1 MKSTPRS
8 RRRKK
13 RLSSTLKQITFGD
26 AIFHLFGK
34 SLKHAL
40 DALLS
45 TQWQQKHRREKMLE
59 MIPKNLRGQIEAL
72 AIQVGRYEEEL
83 RTALKNGSIETLDT
97 RIVPET
103 VTSISVNDLES
114 LRPKS
119 SLLVCNLV
127 LGGVP
132 GNRIWQEVNEPEW
145 KNHLTT
151 EMEYR
156 ADYRTEDRHGP
167 KEIKKQLWSMYFRL
181 PPWLATIIGQKL
193 EENKHGLQEAQ
204 KTAVDFA
211 NAFEYEAGVDVVG
224 VAIHR
229 ERGDDFHIH
238 LIFSETRE
246 DVKIMEYS
254 PSEMNALVKEI
265 AKKTIAERK
274 ASGDASVE
282 TGRNKVMA
290 EARKSLEGKKKIE
303 ILRIRKGHPRPWQT
317 LGPSFRG
324 KLALWEMS
332 GRDSEVAACGDR
344 PIDQQNTF
352 RGRIV
357 DPILRGQDLSE
368 VFLDL
373 WGERWLTKRMEEIL
387 DEDEKA
393 MVLDLGQKAVK
404 QYKEWGKEKP
414 CVEDYIIREIQ
425 KCRDLMPESFK
436 KQFEDVKNE
445 NEKLKNE
452 NSTAKAFYK
461 TVESAPEQYKRKKPG
476 ATVAALVKGVKD
488 FEQLKVALQRFVI
501 MFKNKMSDVS
511 EEALA
516 AWDKLVSLM
525 KSFSVPKKKETQVAG
540 KNNDEPQIEE

>member
-1 MKSTPRS
+1 MESTPRS

-13 RLSSTLKQITFGD
+13 RVSSTLKQITFDD

-40 DALLS
+40 DALQS
-45 TQWQQKHRREKMLE
+45 AQWQQENRREKMLE

-72 AIQVGRYEEEL
+72 AIQVGKYEEEL
-83 RTALKNGSIETLDT
+83 RTALKHGSIEPLDT

-103 VTSISVNDLES
+103 ITSIRVNDLES
-114 LRPKS
+114 LRPQS

-127 LGGVP
+127 FGGVP

-181 PPWLATIIGQKL
+181 PPWLATVVGQKL
-193 EENKHGLQEAQ
+193 EENKNGLKEAQ
-204 KTAVDFA
+204 QIIVDFA
-211 NAFEYEAGVDVVG
+211 NAFEFEAGVDCVG
-224 VAIHR
+224 IAIHR

-246 DVKIMEYS
+246 EVKIMEYS

-290 EARKSLEGKKKIE
+290 EVRKSLDEKKKIE
-303 ILRIRKGHPRPWQT
+303 ILRIRKGHPRPWQM

-352 RGRIV
+352 RGRIIN
-357 DPILRGQDLSE
+357 PILRGQDLTD

-387 DEDEKA
+387 DEGEKA

-414 CVEDYIIREIQ
+414 SVEDYIIREMQ
-425 KCRDLMPESFK
+425 KYRDLMPDSFS

-445 NEKLKNE
+445 NEELHKE
-452 NSTAKAFYK
+452 NSIAKAFYK
-461 TVESAPEQYKRKKPG
+461 TLDSAPKQYKRMKPG

-488 FEQLKVALQRFVI
+488 FEQLKVTLQRFVI
-501 MFKNKMSDVS
+501 VFKNMISDFS

-525 KSFSVPKKKETQVAG
+525 KSFSGPKKKEPQVAG
-540 KNNDEPQIEE
+540 KKNDEPQIEE